1 MCTVFGADFRHY
13 CDRLTWFFNLLY
25 YSKPCTEYYA
35 TDTFTFRY
43 RNENAMDRDE
53 RVFEVGMKGG
63 PSGTVESAW
72 VIEKDGVYTLLNKT

>member
-1 MCTVFGADFRHY
+1 
-13 CDRLTWFFNLLY
+13 
-25 YSKPCTEYYA
+25 
-35 TDTFTFRY
+35 
-43 RNENAMDRDE
+43 MDRDE